1 MLTEQKAENTGRFMK
16 FEYRSFSN
24 MKKLVFILILVL
36 LNQFLFS
43 QQIEIE
49 SYVDKTKIGTSDLLK
64 YTIEI
69 SGEKAGS
76 IATPRLPKINNFENL
91 GSSSSSSSNYSIVN
105 GKMTSKITKS
115 FTYTLR
121 PVKIGTH
128 LIPPITINIKDKSFT
143 TDPIHI
149 KVLKGSTQPA
159 PPTSSS
165 FSQQPNSSVD
175 ITDNLFLK
183 ANVSKRTVFE
193 EEPIIVEYKLYS
205 RYDIANLAFAADTN
219 FEGFWKED
227 IYKPESI
234 NFERETYNGIMY
246 NVMLMRS
253 VALFPTKSGKL
264 KIPSLALNVDIR
276 TQSHSFFDFGTT
288 KKYSIKNDP
297 TTIKVKPIPIAN
309 KPVSYSNAIGNFKLS
324 SNISEAIL
332 NVGDSFTHTI
342 AISGTGNLK
351 QFDIPKLREVKNL
364 RFLDPEITTDINKN
378 KISGKKTIK
387 YLIIAQE
394 KGKFTLPAIPFTYFN
409 TTSGS
414 YKTLKTK
421 PFQLNVGEG
430 DLTYVVSSS
439 AQSVVS
445 LEGSDIGF
453 IITDGK
459 LISINNYYDKFIY
472 WFIWFIL
479 LLLIPASVLYSK
491 ERTKLQGNID
501 YIRQKQA
508 NKILKKY
515 MKEASLL
522 ASKEDAGFYAAA
534 QQGLSSFL
542 ADKLKE
548 PRGSST
554 ENIISKMSLK
564 NIPSELVERI
574 KTLFETCDQVRF
586 MPGGFSKQKIE
597 ADYILIKVT
606 INEIM
611 KCKF

>member
-1 MLTEQKAENTGRFMK
+1 
-16 FEYRSFSN
+16 
-24 MKKLVFILILVL
+24 MKKIIFILCL
-36 LNQFLFS
+36 LLIGQFLLA

-49 SYVDKTKIGTSDLLK
+49 SYVDKTKIGISDLLK
-64 YTIEI
+64 FTIEI
-69 SGEKAGS
+69 SGKKAGDVS
-76 IATPRLPKINNFENL
+76 TPELPEIKNFENL
-91 GSSSSSSSNYSIVN
+91 GSSISSSSSYSIVN
-105 GKMTSKITKS
+105 GKMTSSISKS

-121 PVKIGTH
+121 PLEIGNH
-128 LIPPITINIKDKSFT
+128 LIPPITFKIKNKSFT

-149 KVLKGSTQPA
+149 KVIEGSTQPA
-159 PPTSSS
+159 PPTSST

-175 ITDNLFLK
+175 INDNLFINAK
-183 ANVSKRTVFE
+183 VSKSTVYE

-205 RYDIANLAFAADTN
+205 RYDISNLAFAGDTN

-234 NFERETYNGIMY
+234 SFERETYNGIMY

-264 KIPSLALNVDIR
+264 KIPSLALNVDVR

-288 KKYSIKNDP
+288 KKYSIKSDP
-297 TTIKVKPIPIAN
+297 TTINVKPIPITN
-309 KPVSYSNAIGNFKLS
+309 KPVSFSNAVGNFKLS
-324 SNISEAIL
+324 SNISETSL
-332 NVGDSFTHTI
+332 KVGDSFTYTI
-342 AISGTGNLK
+342 TINGTGNLK
-351 QFDIPKLREVKNL
+351 QFDVPKLKEVNNL
-364 RFLDPEITTDINKN
+364 RFLDPEITTDINRN

-394 KGKFTLPAIPFTYFN
+394 KGTFTLPAILFTYFN
-409 TTSGS
+409 TSTGS

-430 DLTYVVSSS
+430 DLTYVASSS

-453 IITDGK
+453 IITDTK
-459 LISINNYYDKFIY
+459 LTSNQIYFDKFLY
-472 WFIWFIL
+472 WLIWFVL
-479 LLLIPASVLYSK
+479 LLLIPASILYSK

-515 MKEASLL
+515 MKEANLL
-522 ASKEDAGFYAAA
+522 AGKEDAGFYAAA
-534 QQGLSSFL
+534 QQGLSSYL

-554 ENIISKMSLK
+554 ENIISKMSVK
-564 NIPSELVERI
+564 DIPNDLIEKI
-574 KTLFETCDQVRF
+574 KMIFETCDQARF
-586 MPGGFSKQKIE
+586 MPGGFSKQKID
-597 ADYILIKVT
+597 AHYSLIKEA